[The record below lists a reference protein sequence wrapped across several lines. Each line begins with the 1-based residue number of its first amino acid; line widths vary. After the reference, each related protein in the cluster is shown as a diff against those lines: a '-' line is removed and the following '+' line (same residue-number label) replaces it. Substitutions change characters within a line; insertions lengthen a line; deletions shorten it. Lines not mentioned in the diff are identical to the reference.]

1 MVGSLSVKIRYQI
14 DIIISR
20 GDVSSAVNPDEL
32 AAIIQSKTKHWLDY
46 PERL

>member
-1 MVGSLSVKIRYQI
+1 MVGSLSVKIRYQK

-20 GDVSSAVNPDEL
+20 GEGSPTVNPDEL
-32 AAIIQSKTKHWLDY
+32 VAIIQSKTKHWLDY